1 MFQLFNFSKHTCL
14 AIQFANIA
22 KSYSIFHPPPKN
34 PKNLNILQVLLNSL
48 FHHVIAF

>member
-1 MFQLFNFSKHTCL
+1 ML

-22 KSYSIFHPPPKN
+22 KSYSIFHPPPE
-34 PKNLNILQVLLNSL
+34 NLNILQVLLNSL